1 MAWEQEITDNYVH
14 LKWNNTQW
22 NPTAK
27 TDLQALLGAHP
38 EANVLVNLL
47 QVGELEE
54 VGELEIMASEH
65 RESGQSCIF
74 IVGKALLGLFN
85 DESAVVPTWQEALD
99 FLEMEE
105 IERQLGF

>member
-1 MAWEQEITDNYVH
+1 MAWEKEDTPSYVH
-14 LKWNNTQW
+14 LRWNDAQW
-22 NPTAK
+22 SPNAK
-27 TDLQALLGAHP
+27 TDLQSLLGAHP
-38 EANVLVNLL
+38 EANVLVNVLAVNDL
-47 QVGELEE
+47 DD

-74 IVGKALLGLFN
+74 IVSKHLLGKFN
-85 DESAVVPTWQEALD
+85 DEAPVVPTWQEAMD